1 MRSVMPKTGASLTA
15 DGRQYDGCVPAI
27 ATDVY
32 DIPQEL
38 ADLRDMIRRLA
49 QERIAPRA
57 ADIDRTA
64 LYPTDVRELLAEH
77 DVLGLPFE
85 EEYGGTGTGTL
96 MLQMAVEE
104 IAKACASSALIL
116 MVQELGTLPI
126 ARFGTEQQKLR
137 WLPRC
142 ASGEWSPAFALS
154 EPEAGSDPASLR
166 TTAVRDGD
174 EWVIN
179 GQKNWITNA
188 GVADFYLVFAK
199 TDREGNRSSAFVVE
213 ADREGFDPGKLEH
226 KLGIK
231 GSPTGSP
238 SFTDVRVPADNL
250 IGVEG
255 KGLSIALATLERTRL
270 GAAAQAVGIAQGAT
284 DYAAQY
290 ARDRIAFGKPIN
302 ALQGIQFK
310 LADMETRTAAARELL
325 YKACAKADRREADLA
340 KYSSMAKLFASD
352 TAMAV
357 TLEAIQILG
366 GYGYVNEYP
375 VERMMRDAK
384 ITQIYEGTN
393 EIQRVVIARAMK

>member
-1 MRSVMPKTGASLTA
+1 MTTA
-15 DGRQYDGCVPAI
+15 T
-27 ATDVY
+27 TDVY
-32 DIPQEL
+32 AIPQEL
-38 ADLRDMIRRLA
+38 ADLRDMIRQLA
-49 QERIAPRA
+49 QEKIAPRA
-57 ADIDRTA
+57 AEIDRTA
-64 LYPTDVRELLAEH
+64 QYPQDIRELLAEH
-77 DVLGLPFE
+77 DVLGLPFDE
-85 EEYGGTGTGTL
+85 QYGGTGTGTL
-96 MLQMAVEE
+96 MLQIAVEE

-126 ARFGTEQQKLR
+126 QLFGSDAQKERF
-137 WLPRC
+137 LPRC

-166 TTAVRDGD
+166 TFAVRSDDGD

-188 GVADFYLVFAK
+188 GVADFYVVFAK
-199 TDREGNRSSAFVVE
+199 TDRENNRSSAFIVE
-213 ADREGFDPGKLEH
+213 ADREGLDPGKLEH

-231 GSPTGSP
+231 GSPTGNP
-238 SFTDVRVPADNL
+238 SFTEVRVPAENL
-250 IGVEG
+250 LGVEG
-255 KGLSIALATLERTRL
+255 KGLSVALATLERTRL

-284 DYAAQY
+284 DYAAAY
-290 ARDRIAFGKPIN
+290 ARERIAFGKPIN
-302 ALQGIQFK
+302 AMQGIQFK

-325 YKACAKADRREADLA
+325 YRACAKADRNEPDLG

-357 TLEAIQILG
+357 TVEAVQVLG

-393 EIQRVVIARAMK
+393 EIQRVVIARSMR